1 MSYLSIGLTWLSL
14 IEVGWK
20 LENIIGRLG
29 NMKMS
34 SLIFNVLKKQFMMM
48 YIDRLNLLR
57 QKMSSWVRH
66 LKTTSIIHGKE
77 RCMKKWTVRADS
89 TTTYEAEVEANTQ
102 EEAWDMALNLDGSL
116 FCSLDNADWNVYDV
130 VQTEEEEE

>member
-1 MSYLSIGLTWLSL
+1 
-14 IEVGWK
+14 
-20 LENIIGRLG
+20 
-29 NMKMS
+29 
-34 SLIFNVLKKQFMMM
+34 
-48 YIDRLNLLR
+48 
-57 QKMSSWVRH
+57 MSSWVKH

-77 RCMKKWTVRADS
+77 RYMKKWTVRADS

-116 FCSLDNADWNVYDV
+116 FNSLDNADWNVYDV

>member
-1 MSYLSIGLTWLSL
+1 
-14 IEVGWK
+14 
-20 LENIIGRLG
+20 
-29 NMKMS
+29 
-34 SLIFNVLKKQFMMM
+34 
-48 YIDRLNLLR
+48 
-57 QKMSSWVRH
+57 
-66 LKTTSIIHGKE
+66 
-77 RCMKKWTVRADS
+77 MKKWTVRADS